1 MLYVSFL
8 IILCSC
14 LKKYFKLELPHEMD
28 LIVQKETQQGFIV
41 TFELYSEPIKF
52 AVTLNKEL
60 LRKTDLDRRLFYA
73 IYTSL
78 IILIVFI

>member
-1 MLYVSFL
+1 
-8 IILCSC
+8 
-14 LKKYFKLELPHEMD
+14 MD

-41 TFELYSEPIKF
+41 TFELYLEPIKF

-60 LRKTDLDRRLFYA
+60 LRETDLDRRLFYA